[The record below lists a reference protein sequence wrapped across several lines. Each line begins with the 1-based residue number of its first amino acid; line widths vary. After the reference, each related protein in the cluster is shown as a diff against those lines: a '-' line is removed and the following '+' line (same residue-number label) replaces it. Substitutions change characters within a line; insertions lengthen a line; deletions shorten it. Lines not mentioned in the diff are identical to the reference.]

1 MSTERFQNRYRIASV
16 RAQWHNYDGGIFF
29 VTICTQN
36 REQYFGK
43 IIDGIIIL
51 SAIGNY
57 VEEQLHKVTVHYP
70 YAEIPLWVIMPNHVH
85 AIIKIDGNK
94 IPYKRR
100 DISCRA
106 AARHGSTK
114 QTYQNNID
122 NHAKKHTLDNKT
134 ITEQYQ
140 KISTM
145 QGWLSVVVGGLKSAV
160 SRFAHQN
167 NIPFKW
173 QTRFHDH
180 IIRNWNEIKYISQYI
195 ENNVIKWEF
204 DKFHTI

>member
-1 MSTERFQNRYRIASV
+1 M
-16 RAQWHNYDGGIFF
+16 
-29 VTICTQN
+29 
-36 REQYFGK
+36 
-43 IIDGIIIL
+43 II
-51 SAIGNY
+51 
-57 VEEQLHKVTVHYP
+57 
-70 YAEIPLWVIMPNHVH
+70 
-85 AIIKIDGNK
+85 
-94 IPYKRR
+94 
-100 DISCRA
+100 CRA

-145 QGWLSVVVGGLKSAV
+145 QGWLSVIVGGLKSAV